1 MKILIALAAAL
12 ALSGCGLPPAI
23 TIVSYALDGLSLL
36 STGKS
41 VGDHVLSVAASQD
54 CAVWRFVKDGEI
66 CRDFQSGETG
76 PVAVAAG
83 RWASETE
90 IVGVTEPEP
99 SAGHRTETKP
109 LLLAVADPEML
120 PEFAAT
126 AVGAGLAI
134 RLPSGPI
141 ADPFTAI
148 EPASGA
154 DLLARALIEAPWV
167 LPVGLAPADAI
178 ERAHDTTRAP
188 RLEARATP
196 SRREKVLVLGS
207 FTRLDNAKRVA
218 RRWSGLRP
226 AIVRTRLGGETFH
239 RVIVGAVDVDRR
251 RRQFA
256 SAGQQVWA
264 AEVCAAG
271 SLADRCVVLPSVLR
285 R

>member
-1 MKILIALAAAL
+1 MKTLIALAAAL

-41 VGDHVLSVAASQD
+41 VGDHALSAAANRD
-54 CAVWRFVKDGEI
+54 CAVWRLVKDGEI
-66 CRDFQSGETG
+66 CRDFESGESG
-76 PVAVAAG
+76 PVVVVAAAP
-83 RWASETE
+83 WARGPE

-99 SAGHRTETKP
+99 AAARSTDSQ
-109 LLLAVADPEML
+109 LVLLAVADPEML
-120 PEFAAT
+120 PEFVAT
-126 AVGAGLAI
+126 GAGAGLAI
-134 RLPSGPI
+134 RFPAEPI
-141 ADPFTAI
+141 ADPFIAI
-148 EPASGA
+148 EPAPGP
-154 DLLARALIEAPWV
+154 DLLARASIEAPWA
-167 LPVGLAPADAI
+167 LPVGLAPVDAMQ
-178 ERAHDTTRAP
+178 RAHDRTHGP
-188 RLEARATP
+188 RFEARATP

-207 FTRLDNAKRVA
+207 FTRFANAKRIA

-251 RRQFA
+251 RQLA

-264 AEVCAAG
+264 ANVCAAG